1 MRYFAAFALLTV
13 LFWTRTSLAQSGRP
27 RIAVAGISH
36 ESNSFFPAKTGLADF
51 DRGSERSA
59 EETLREWAKS
69 KSTLSGY
76 VDGARRFDLELY
88 PTLVTGADPKGPV
101 TDEAFHTLMDEMISR
116 LKAAP
121 RLDGLLLSNHG
132 AMVVES
138 YPHGDAEVVRRLR
151 EVFGPDFP
159 IVVTHDFHANVS
171 PEIVKLSTALITYKE
186 NPHIDTFERGIQA
199 AQMMA
204 GIVRGKIKPVQAI
217 AKPPMLYNIVFQHT
231 KREPLLPIVEESRRL
246 EQNPN
251 ILAVSVSGGYQYA
264 DVPAVGP
271 SVVVVT
277 NHDPNLAK
285 READRLAGMLWA
297 TRDKIRLNLP
307 DAAAAVKQA
316 ASSDKFPVVLIDL
329 GDNIGGGS
337 AGDSTFVLDELL
349 KQKAGGWVVT
359 ICDRQAVQA
368 AARIGVNG
376 SFEMRVGGKTDR
388 LHGEPVLVRGRVKS
402 LHDGKYIEPEI
413 RHGGGRYFDQGL
425 SAVIEVEGSTR
436 DLPNHLLLTSE
447 RSSPNSL
454 HQLISCGIYPER
466 QKILVAKGAIAP
478 RAAYEPIAG
487 RFIEVDT
494 PGATA
499 VNPARFT
506 YKRARRPL
514 FGLDQVEKQQ

>member
-1 MRYFAAFALLTV
+1 MRYVTLFSLLIPLLYMHIPLPQAV
-13 LFWTRTSLAQSGRP
+13 KP

-36 ESNSFFPAKTGLADF
+36 ESNSFFPSKTVLSDF
-51 DRGSERSA
+51 ERTSGASA
-59 EETLREWAKS
+59 EETLRGWAKS
-69 KSTLSGY
+69 KSTVSGY
-76 VDGARRFDLELY
+76 VEGAQRYGLELY
-88 PTLVTGADPKGPV
+88 PTVVAEAAPKGIV
-101 TDEAFHTLMDEMISR
+101 TDEAFNTLMDEMIKQ

-121 RLDGLLLSNHG
+121 KLDGLLVANHG

-151 EVFGPDFP
+151 QALGPALP

-171 PEIVKLSTALITYKE
+171 EEIIKHSTALLTYKE
-186 NPHIDTFERGIQA
+186 NPHIDTWERGIQA
-199 AQMMA
+199 AQIMA
-204 GIVRGKIKPVQAI
+204 GIVGGKTKPTQAI
-217 AKPPMLYNIVFQHT
+217 AKPPMIYNIVFQYT

-246 EQNPN
+246 EQNPK

-264 DVPAVGP
+264 DAPAMGP

-277 NHDPNLAK
+277 DNDPALAR
-285 READRLAGMLWA
+285 READRLAAMLWA
-297 TRDKIRLNLP
+297 TRDRIKLDLP

-316 ASSDKFPVVLIDL
+316 ARGDKFPVVLIDM

-349 KQKAGGWVVT
+349 QQKAQGWAMT
-359 ICDRQAVQA
+359 ICDRAAVQTA
-368 AARIGVNG
+368 VRAGVGGN
-376 SFEMRVGGKTDR
+376 FEMKVGGKTDR

-402 LHDGKYIEPEI
+402 LHDGKYVEPEI

-425 SAVIEVEGSTR
+425 SAVIEVEGSPR
-436 DLPNHLLLTSE
+436 DLPNLLLLTSE

-487 RFIEVDT
+487 RFIAVDT

-506 YKRARRPL
+506 YKLARRPL
-514 FGLDQVEKQQ
+514 FGLAQ